1 MNVVSVTLD
10 INSIKTKEERN
21 GAVTRRQSLLR
32 ILCFALRADERR
44 DKLRKAAGSGKYTLI
59 RRYLNGGTHI
69 RKPYVPFTEQ
79 A

>member
-32 ILCFALRADERR
+32 ILCFANDLFSFPSHEEVNFPSLQNEKDRF
-44 DKLRKAAGSGKYTLI
+44 LSYWLS
-59 RRYLNGGTHI
+59 
-69 RKPYVPFTEQ
+69 
-79 A
+79 

>member
-32 ILCFALRADERR
+32 ILCFANTAVDNSTVKNLYLISLERR
-44 DKLRKAAGSGKYTLI
+44 
-59 RRYLNGGTHI
+59 
-69 RKPYVPFTEQ
+69 
-79 A
+79 

>member
-32 ILCFALRADERR
+32 ILCFAYN
-44 DKLRKAAGSGKYTLI
+44 RK
-59 RRYLNGGTHI
+59 
-69 RKPYVPFTEQ
+69 
-79 A
+79 